1 MQRCWH
7 HSTDVTQVSFIRS
20 QALYSGWLQVVLILN
35 FFQVSEAPG
44 MSLCKYYFS
53 YWPVKPTSS
62 GSRSNSPHSS
72 NISHCLALN
81 SSNQYI
87 SGKSIQWRDGRNQTP
102 HFIFLTAYF
111 LASLILLLLSEVLFR
126 ILFQLVYII
135 LWLLFIH
142 LSHLLFFYFFFP
154 R

>member
-72 NISHCLALN
+72 IYKPLPCSQFLKPIHLREVYPVKRWKKPDSSFHLSYCLFPCFTHSPPPLWSPLQN
-81 SSNQYI
+81 SFPACLHYSVAPFY
-87 SGKSIQWRDGRNQTP
+87 SLASSV
-102 HFIFLTAYF
+102 IFLF
-111 LASLILLLLSEVLFR
+111 LFS
-126 ILFQLVYII
+126 
-135 LWLLFIH
+135 
-142 LSHLLFFYFFFP
+142 
-154 R
+154 